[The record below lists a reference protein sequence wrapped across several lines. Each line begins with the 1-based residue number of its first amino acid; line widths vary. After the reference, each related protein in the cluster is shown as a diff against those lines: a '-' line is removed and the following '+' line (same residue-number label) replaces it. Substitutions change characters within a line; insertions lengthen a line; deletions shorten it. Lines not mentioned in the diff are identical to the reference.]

1 MYLFSDRNK
10 SRARS
15 RYLVLSSDGTWCNVR
30 KFTGSQLRRASYRV
44 RLTDCYKVDSFPSV
58 AGHCDDGAA
67 SESGEECEVPIAA
80 PPSDPA
86 IPLAIATPAAPPGSD
101 GSGCPEG
108 RTVSP
113 SGSVE
118 VSCHELA
125 SLSAVPVQAPRRSGR
140 LRRLPDKLKDYE
152 LH

>member
-1 MYLFSDRNK
+1 M
-10 SRARS
+10 
-15 RYLVLSSDGTWCNVR
+15 
-30 KFTGSQLRRASYRV
+30 RRASYRV

-58 AGHCDDGAA
+58 AGHCDDGVA
-67 SESGEECEVPIAA
+67 SESGEKCEVPLAA
-80 PPSDPA
+80 PLSDPD

-125 SLSAVPVQAPRRSGR
+125 SLSAVPVQAPRRSGH